1 MPRGSGR
8 CGAAGNQRGFT
19 YIGLLA
25 TIVLIGYFLAVAGQV
40 VATSAQ
46 RERETELLFI
56 GHEYRNAI
64 GRYFRQNHRYPQTL
78 EELVKAD
85 DNGPLPAHFL
95 RRLYRDPMTRDTD
108 WVLIPAPGGGFMGV
122 NSASTKQPLKQAGF
136 DDEDFGFDGA
146 DSYTKW
152 TFIYDASGSLLR
164 NQAAGAGSPVRH

>member
-1 MPRGSGR
+1 MRRGSRGFATVR
-8 CGAAGNQRGFT
+8 DQRGFT

-64 GRYFRQNHRYPQTL
+64 GRFFRQNHRYPLTL

-85 DNGPLPAHFL
+85 DNTPLPAHFL

-108 WVLIPAPGGGFMGV
+108 WELIPAPGSGFMGV
-122 NSASTKQPLKQAGF
+122 HSVSTKEPIKQAGF

-152 TFIYDASGSLLR
+152 TFIFDPNASLQR
-164 NQAAGAGSPVRH
+164 TQAAGGGLPPKH